1 MQDAGGRNRGEG
13 PGLLSPRID
22 NVNTKDS
29 SILFSTRTGVCP
41 YIGGAMKAAYIR
53 LVGRNRG
60 VERVWLEGEMLL
72 ANGWNNGDRF
82 NVEFIP
88 HDGYTGYGALVYT
101 KHPEGKRKVAGTVD
115 RPILDTNTAKLS
127 KVCGFSTGDRLP
139 VVVSPE
145 RVVVGE
151 GVNVENVERVAEIV
165 KDSGKTQIWEL
176 TETESVRI
184 R

>member
-1 MQDAGGRNRGEG
+1 L
-13 PGLLSPRID
+13 PSPRID
-22 NVNTKDS
+22 NVNTKES
-29 SILFSTRTGVCP
+29 SILFWTGAGVCP
-41 YIGGAMKAAYIR
+41 YIGGAMKASYLR
-53 LVGRNRG
+53 NVGRNRG
-60 VERVWLEGEMLL
+60 VARVWLEGEMLL
-72 ANGWNNGDRF
+72 SNGWNNGDRF

-101 KHPEGKRKVAGTVD
+101 KHPEGKRKVAGTID

-165 KDSGKTQIWEL
+165 KDSGKTQIWDL
-176 TETESVRI
+176 GTLDTESVRI